1 MNMKPVLLIA
11 AAALMLGVAD
21 CDTSKYGQVEQGKVI
36 AFNEDAQLV
45 TVVYDTNIDPSNPK
59 YDKMPPVVFK
69 LPANRK
75 EIGPLPKVGQRLQ
88 LNLEEK
94 KLEIYDAQKQTLVY
108 IDIPDADVQKDIGKE
123 HALVKDQSFP
133 KIDSEKGTITVYS
146 GRLKALCTFGIPAGY
161 ENYPPETW
169 TTGDEVRIY
178 FKPESG
184 QAGTRESPFQA
195 RRFMNITQTNI
206 YKK

>member
-1 MNMKPVLLIA
+1 MNTKPVLLIA
-11 AAALMLGVAD
+11 AAALMLGVAG

-36 AFNEDAQLV
+36 AFDEDAQLV
-45 TVVYDTNIDPSNPK
+45 TVVHDTNIDPSNPK

-75 EIGPLPKVGQRLQ
+75 EIGPLPKFGQRLQ

-146 GRLKALCTFGIPAGY
+146 AH
-161 ENYPPETW
+161 
-169 TTGDEVRIY
+169 
-178 FKPESG
+178 
-184 QAGTRESPFQA
+184 
-195 RRFMNITQTNI
+195 
-206 YKK
+206 